1 MARRVNIT
9 LPKVSDLTPQVKLEG
24 DWEKVTALVENLG
37 PSIQRGYD
45 VAVNKFA
52 RDLLR
57 IVTRSLTTG
66 IPPIGGGVTW
76 QPLSPSTIE
85 RWGQH
90 SIYNLTGLYSR
101 SVGLYSYKS
110 RTLVGLPIGTRRA
123 SQKKLTLNQLALI
136 LEHGSKDGRIPA
148 RPVWGPSLAAAGG
161 KAKLKKSIL
170 TEIRRQLLKHGVR
183 PNQVKW

>member
-76 QPLSPSTIE
+76 QPLSPSTI
-85 RWGQH
+85 
-90 SIYNLTGLYSR
+90 
-101 SVGLYSYKS
+101 
-110 RTLVGLPIGTRRA
+110 
-123 SQKKLTLNQLALI
+123 
-136 LEHGSKDGRIPA
+136 
-148 RPVWGPSLAAAGG
+148 
-161 KAKLKKSIL
+161 
-170 TEIRRQLLKHGVR
+170 
-183 PNQVKW
+183 